1 MALARI
7 NAVRRVDS
15 FDPGGAAVTLQM
27 NEQAVHVPLG
37 TEDTLE
43 AVWTVPDGATTA
55 VLLADG
61 TQSSVESRPFR
72 FLSKGL
78 NEKGLAT
85 LLLDLLTTDE
95 AANVPIAAQMRLNV
109 GLLAE
114 RFEAGTTWI
123 KEHVKQDPLK
133 VGYCVS
139 AAASAAALLASLARS
154 EEVRAVVSI
163 DGRPD
168 LVEPELKKVR
178 AATLLIAADNLLP
191 VLDANET
198 ANALL
203 TCEKRLV
210 LISGTTQ
217 LLEDQVVLEN
227 VRALMQDWFQRHLT
241 PSPAGVLEEGAGAR
255 GSATQASSPRG

>member
-1 MALARI
+1 VI
-7 NAVRRVDS
+7 
-15 FDPGGAAVTLQM
+15 LQM

-43 AVWTVPDGATTA
+43 AVLTVPDGATAA

-72 FLSKGL
+72 FLAKGL
-78 NEKGLAT
+78 NETGLAT
-85 LLLDLLTTDE
+85 LVLNLLTTDE
-95 AANVPIAAQMRLNV
+95 AANVLIAAEMRLNV

-114 RFEAGTTWI
+114 RFEAGTTWL
-123 KEHVKQDPLK
+123 KEHVKEGPAT
-133 VGYCVS
+133 VGYCTS
-139 AAASAAALLASLARS
+139 AAASAAALVASVARS

-163 DGRPD
+163 AGRPD
-168 LVEPELKKVR
+168 LVEPELKKVH
-178 AATLLIAADNLLP
+178 AATLLIAADNVLP
-191 VLDANET
+191 VLDANKT

-203 TCEKRLV
+203 TCEKKLV

-227 VRALMQDWFQRHLT
+227 LGTLIRDWFQHHLT
-241 PSPAGVLEEGAGAR
+241 PSPAGVLKEGAGAR
-255 GSATQASSPRG
+255 DTAAQASAPRR